1 VRAFRDIFRRKGRAL
16 LTIFG
21 ITIGVL
27 ALVVMGS
34 IAEKLQL
41 LVDGGV
47 GYYRGKIIVTDATTY
62 AGFGIAPVP
71 ADALADAERIDGIE
85 RASVIVNFLLED
97 EQSMMSMGTPPMV
110 EGTDF
115 RGVGYE
121 QFEAPIAEGRDLSP
135 RDVGKVVV
143 GSDLVEQ
150 LGAQVG
156 GTVTIRGK
164 RFAVVGIRQ
173 RTLSSPDST
182 VKMNL
187 KEAQDIFLDTL
198 PKATS
203 RGVRPED
210 LATSIVLYPEAGQ
223 DADRLIRRV
232 SARLGSDFSVQG
244 PSDFERLVREPLT
257 IFNYIVYAVAAIAL
271 LVGSLSIINTMTMSI
286 SERTREIGIRKAIGA
301 KRSAIMR
308 QFLTESALIGLSG
321 GLLGLA
327 LGAAIVWGTNA
338 SRAFGTTELF
348 LLTPRLAVSAV
359 AFSLVLG
366 VLAGIYPAWH
376 AAQLRPV
383 EALRYE

>member
-1 VRAFRDIFRRKGRAL
+1 MRAFRDIFRRRGRAL

-47 GYYRGKIIVTDATTY
+47 KYYADKIIVTDATTF
-62 AGFGIAPVP
+62 AGFGIAPIRSDV
-71 ADALADAERIDGIE
+71 LLDAERIEGIE
-85 RASVIVNFLLED
+85 RASVVVNFLLSD
-97 EQSMMSMGTPPMV
+97 DVSMVSMGTPPMV

-115 RGVGYE
+115 RDVGYE
-121 QFEAPIAEGRDLSP
+121 DFVTPIAEGRPLSP
-135 RDVGKVVV
+135 RDVGKVAV
-143 GSDLVEQ
+143 GADLVKE

-156 GTVTIRGK
+156 GTVKIRGK
-164 RFAVVGIRQ
+164 RFEVVGIYE
-173 RTLSSPDST
+173 RTLSAPDTT
-182 VKMNL
+182 VSMTL
-187 KEAQDIFLDTL
+187 KDAQAIFLDTL

-210 LATSIVLYPEAGQ
+210 LATSIVLFTKGGRDPEGMV
-223 DADRLIRRV
+223 RRV
-232 SARLGSDFSVQG
+232 AARLGSDYSVQG
-244 PSDFERLVREPLT
+244 PSAFEQLVREPLT

-301 KRSAIMR
+301 TRGAIMR
-308 QFLTESALIGLSG
+308 QFMAESALIGLAG
-321 GLLGLA
+321 GLLGLT
-327 LGAAIVWGTNA
+327 LGALIVWSANTFQ
-338 SRAFGTTELF
+338 AFGTTELF
-348 LLTPRLAVSAV
+348 LLTPRLAIGAV
-359 AFSLVLG
+359 VFSLVLG
-366 VLAGIYPAWH
+366 VLAGIYPAWR
-376 AAQLRPV
+376 AAQMPPV